1 MIMFLFGHDDV
12 IFMQVFDNYRMII
25 FYNNVTQEKN
35 FFEIPGSTIFKLKD
49 ISYDHLTAEGWR

>member
-1 MIMFLFGHDDV
+1 MFLFGHDDV

-35 FFEIPGSTIFKLKD
+35 FVIHPDRQFLN
-49 ISYDHLTAEGWR
+49 

>member
-25 FYNNVTQEKN
+25 FYNNVTQEKKYCDP
-35 FFEIPGSTIFKLKD
+35 PGSTIFKLKE
-49 ISYDHLTAEGWR
+49 INYDHLTAEGWR